1 MTRVAFPLV
10 SSYSDYIAHRF
21 HRQIPPFLY
30 GVYPNMGKSHV
41 EPKPQAVSQRRLN
54 IIYFVDSAKTRSV
67 SIPIGRLNILIAFIF
82 IIFSW
87 SFISLFVIA
96 WLGVEQRELST
107 RLKASLATIFEYQS
121 RFDNVYELAYP
132 PAMHLPDAGFDPA
145 LTGLRAEEYAEQPS
159 GETMASSGSQRPSAP
174 ASVESPAAPVIDPK
188 VEQKRLTVDA
198 VVAKPEPKADP
209 GPVASASSQ
218 QGASGSE
225 SFVSV
230 GNTALERSPHG
241 ISLNFELTNRSTKTR
256 TEGYIWAIAEF
267 SGDDGQRQFV
277 GAPREL
283 KLSANGEPINP
294 EKATYFGIKRFKKQS
309 FQFSLMKGRPGV
321 ITSVRIGVMDLS
333 GERRKTHRLSTE
345 LRVR

>member
-1 MTRVAFPLV
+1 
-10 SSYSDYIAHRF
+10 
-21 HRQIPPFLY
+21 
-30 GVYPNMGKSHV
+30 MGKSHV
-41 EPKPQAVSQRRLN
+41 EPKPQVVPQRRLN

-67 SIPIGRLNILIAFIF
+67 SIPIGRLNILITCIF

-132 PAMHLPDAGFDPA
+132 PATHLPDAGFDPA
-145 LTGLRAEEYAEQPS
+145 LAGLRAEEYTEKPS
-159 GETMASSGSQRPSAP
+159 GETMASSGSLGSTKAPAAASAP
-174 ASVESPAAPVIDPK
+174 VQAPPVPVTSLK
-188 VEQKRLTVDA
+188 AEQRKSAEEA
-198 VVAKPEPKADP
+198 VVAKPATSTSDPKVN
-209 GPVASASSQ
+209 PVPVTLNSPQ
-218 QGASGSE
+218 QVTSGSE
-225 SFVSV
+225 TFVSV
-230 GNTALERSPHG
+230 GNATLERSQHG
-241 ISLNFELTNRSTKTR
+241 VALNFELTNRSTKSR

-267 SGDDGQRQFV
+267 TGDDGQRQNF

-283 KLSANGEPINP
+283 KLSANGEPTNP

-309 FQFSLMKGRPGV
+309 FHFSLAKGRPGV
-321 ITSVRIGVMDLS
+321 ITGVRIGVMDLS